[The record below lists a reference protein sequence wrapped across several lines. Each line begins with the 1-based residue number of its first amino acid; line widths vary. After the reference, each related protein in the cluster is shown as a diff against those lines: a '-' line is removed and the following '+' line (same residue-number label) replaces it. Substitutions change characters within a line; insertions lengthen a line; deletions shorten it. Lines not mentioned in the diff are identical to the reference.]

1 MKSDDLEIVFR
12 ANLLAVRKAKKMSQL
27 SLAKI
32 AKSTQN
38 TISEL
43 ESGEVSPTLRM
54 IKKLCEALQIDSDV
68 LLTESG
74 CEIFLSAA
82 A

>member
-12 ANLLAVRKAKKMSQL
+12 TNLLAIRKAKKMSQL
-27 SLAKI
+27 SLAAK

-38 TISEL
+38 NISQL
-43 ESGEVSPTLRM
+43 ESGEVSPTLRT
-54 IKKLCEALQIDSDV
+54 IKRLCEALEIDSDV

>member
-1 MKSDDLEIVFR
+1 MKSDDLEHVFR
-12 ANLLAVRKAKKMSQL
+12 SNLLAIRKAKKMSQL

-54 IKKLCEALQIDSDV
+54 IKRLCEALEIDSDV